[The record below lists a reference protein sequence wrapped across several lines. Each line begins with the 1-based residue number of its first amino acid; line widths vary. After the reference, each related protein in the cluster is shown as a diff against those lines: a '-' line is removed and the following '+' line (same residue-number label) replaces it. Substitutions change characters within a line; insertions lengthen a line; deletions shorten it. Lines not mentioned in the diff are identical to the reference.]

1 VGKSIKGRFFPI
13 DIENVYI
20 DVNKII
26 ITRKYENYHHIKNVL
41 AIKKGKILKFRYLD
55 KLYVASFEGLKG
67 RDELIFSI
75 LKSYSLYVVKP
86 KIHLF
91 QSFIKG
97 NRWDILLEK
106 AVEVG
111 VDEIFPIYTDRVVVR
126 VKEKKARWD
135 RIVRSAAY
143 QSGREKIPKIHSP
156 MTLEKAIKIANG
168 TKIVFEMDGLN
179 FNELESMVNTQRAIY
194 SIFIGPEG
202 GFSDREKE
210 LFREKEFF
218 FVSLSPYILRSE
230 TAGIVAIS
238 LLIATSKFLFYE
250 VK

>member
-1 VGKSIKGRFFPI
+1 
-13 DIENVYI
+13 
-20 DVNKII
+20 
-26 ITRKYENYHHIKNVL
+26 
-41 AIKKGKILKFRYLD
+41 
-55 KLYVASFEGLKG
+55 
-67 RDELIFSI
+67 
-75 LKSYSLYVVKP
+75 
-86 KIHLF
+86 
-91 QSFIKG
+91 
-97 NRWDILLEK
+97 
-106 AVEVG
+106 VEVG